1 MVILKIDKDNKFC
14 TEKVMLNVDF
24 FFPGYTE
31 MKFKKP

>member
-14 TEKVMLNVDF
+14 TEISDVECIF